1 MRKKWLKECMIAGM
15 AACILTGCGN
25 TIPELT
31 EEEASLVATYAA
43 DAVLQFS
50 KNNDSRLLD
59 TEKEGARREELEKRV
74 EEIREQMKEEE
85 QEEEQEEAGQSG
97 SMGSV
102 GDSAVPAAGVE
113 SIASFIGLD
122 GFEVSYGGYEI
133 KESYAEN
140 EFDEWD
146 PTIEATEGKNLLIVK
161 LDVTNTK
168 DTPAVADVLSKNVMF
183 HISGE
188 DMSGSTVNGTA
199 MMTMLLNDFAYAQEE
214 IEAGQNKEFVL
225 MIQVDETVTEVNTLS
240 LYMKKDGEG
249 MTVKLQ

>member
-1 MRKKWLKECMIAGM
+1 MRKKWLKGCMIAGM

-43 DAVLQFS
+43 DALLQFS

-74 EEIREQMKEEE
+74 EEIRKQMKEEE
-85 QEEEQEEAGQSG
+85 QEEQEETGQSG
-97 SMGSV
+97 SMGNV

-113 SIASFIGLD
+113 SIAPFIGLD

-161 LDVTNTK
+161 LNVTNTG
-168 DTPAVADVLSKNVMF
+168 DMPAVVDVLSKNVMF
-183 HISGE
+183 HISGT

-214 IEAGQNKEFVL
+214 IDAGQNREFVL

-240 LYMKKDGEG
+240 LYMKKDDEG